1 MTTETPYG
9 AMLSQISELEKRL
22 ATEVANR
29 MKLEKKIEILSR
41 IITAIPALV
50 IDVETELQA
59 LDTPNKEEKEKYT
72 VAYNDFEQ
80 LASKYYGYGWN
91 TKFKDEFGVS
101 STQYWKKINRV
112 PVKFMTRLEEKM
124 RKQPN
129 DRTTST
135 K

>member
-9 AMLSQISELEKRL
+9 AMLSQISDLEKRL

-41 IITAIPALV
+41 VLTVVPAMM
-50 IDVETELQA
+50 IGIEEELQA
-59 LDTPNKEEKEKYT
+59 LDSNKKEEKENYT
-72 VAYNDFEQ
+72 VPYNDFER

-129 DRTTST
+129 DRTTT
-135 K
+135 GK